1 MIAKPSIFAI
11 LALASSFLLGEG
23 TVHAE
28 PLIASTKSGSEV
40 KLRGYARWNN
50 DCEPIDAPEIYV
62 ELAPKNGTICARVS
76 RGTIRTIREGKAH
89 QCVGRSI
96 RGIDVVYFPRPGF
109 GGTDITRYTVLFNK
123 VRLTIDADIRVV
135 TNPSSSEQERMDSPS
150 EVTQSEGPI
159 PVCAALVS

>member
-11 LALASSFLLGEG
+11 LALAFSFLQGEG

-28 PLIASTKSGSEV
+28 PLTASTKSGSEV

-62 ELAPKNGTICARVS
+62 EVAPKNGTICARVS
-76 RGTIRTIREGKAH
+76 RGTIRIVREGKAK
-89 QCVGRSI
+89 CAGRSI
-96 RGIDVVYFPRPGF
+96 RGIDVVYLPRPNFSGA
-109 GGTDITRYTVLFNK
+109 DITRYTVLFNK

-135 TNPSSSEQERMDSPS
+135 TNPSSSEQERMDLPS
-150 EVTQSEGPI
+150 EVTQNEGPI